1 MPQCTAL
8 KGTGDRCTAAARQ
21 NLELC
26 GQHNNSQQTKGPN
39 AWAVA
44 QLNIAQKRVKKNF
57 QNQTEET
64 FAILANRQRMGEI
77 SNNEL
82 LIYNTQRAAL
92 KRVMNASHIM
102 AVTELV
108 NAQLREIERTGINPD
123 QAVID
128 RQAEVRQRQ
137 ELWFREQQRLRE
149 EERIMRQREFNEERR
164 GQMAEADRD
173 AGILLQNIIA
183 RELADI
189 RLAVPAGRA
198 GGLAGFV
205 ADPQNIHTTATVQ
218 MTTTN
223 IKILLDIPVPAE
235 YKWNRQTVSMT
246 PFEIGMKC
254 KLTHQ
259 ATGEMMARYMSED
272 RVYDL
277 CHGTY
282 GRAMDGMW
290 QFVKKSDDAES
301 LYKIIKREMEDN
313 VGMCAQGNLSRI
325 CNILAGYLEG
335 IGAEKESIAT
345 ILGRLLPPL
354 MDVADVDERRRQAR
368 AIMSVHDVDDM
379 TQGTWLEALEA

>member
-8 KGTGDRCTAAARQ
+8 KGTGDRCTATARQ

-44 QLNIAQKRVKKNF
+44 QLNIAQKRVKKDF
-57 QNQTEET
+57 QNQTQET
-64 FAILANRQRMGEI
+64 FAILANRQMRGEI
-77 SNNEL
+77 TNNEL

-137 ELWFREQQRLRE
+137 EQWQA
-149 EERIMRQREFNEERR
+149 RQRELEIERR
-164 GQMAEADRD
+164 RIQQAQRWQLEDEDIERRRQWGQNLNE
-173 AGILLQNIIA
+173 
-183 RELADI
+183 I
-189 RLAVPAGRA
+189 RPLVPAGGA